1 MFFFFSGYKIE
12 LTAEEQA
19 MSYPGQN
26 PEERQDATHSNQSG
40 PQTSNSNNQNQGQ
53 AQGQGQ
59 RDRYLFYYLFYY
71 SDTYF
76 YFYKW

>member
-1 MFFFFSGYKIE
+1 
-12 LTAEEQA
+12 

-26 PEERQDATHSNQSG
+26 PEERQDTTHSNQSG

-59 RDRYLFYYLFYY
+59 RDRYLFHYLFYD
-71 SDTYF
+71 SDTYYIF
-76 YFYKW
+76 TNYNIAHGQFFFPILQLLT